1 LETQSLKP
9 DSTGLVAVSGH
20 VGTIRVDTVPMRI
33 DFTSDNGRTT
43 SATPALKPIQD
54 RILRNKLR
62 WHTYS
67 VSLVGEHFYKIAVF
81 WSAAEGQS
89 AGNSD
94 AGTLNLFRVADK
106 ITHDI
111 RA

>member
-1 LETQSLKP
+1 
-9 DSTGLVAVSGH
+9 
-20 VGTIRVDTVPMRI
+20 MRI
-33 DFTSDNGRTT
+33 DFTSDDGRTT
-43 SATPALKPIQD
+43 SATPAAKPIQQ
-54 RILRNKLR
+54 RVLRSKLR

-67 VSLVGEHFYKIAVF
+67 VDLVGEHSYKIAVF
-81 WSAAEGQS
+81 WSAAEGQRT
-89 AGNSD
+89 GNSD